1 MVEIPS
7 IFLNIWVYL
16 AVSPPTSTKTPAPNL
31 INKLNTNPKGDD
43 TVSKFSNRE
52 LQMEYEQLL
61 SLLNDSKTT
70 YCKITPLEKGQLL
83 VNVYVRPPE
92 KSNRKMDFMEMNSVE
107 VFHDLKD
114 EDREVCSKV
123 ITHALNGLHWKCS
136 KKGYNRENNTEY
148 YIKPDWKYWY
158 SLNK

>member
-1 MVEIPS
+1 
-7 IFLNIWVYL
+7 
-16 AVSPPTSTKTPAPNL
+16 
-31 INKLNTNPKGDD
+31 
-43 TVSKFSNRE
+43 
-52 LQMEYEQLL
+52 MEYEQLL

-92 KSNRKMDFMEMNSVE
+92 NSNRKMDFMEMNSVE
-107 VFHDLKD
+107 VFHELKD
-114 EDREVCSKV
+114 EDREVCSKA

-158 SLNK
+158 SLNR